1 MEINEIT
8 DYSIGFSK
16 VIEEMIIAKKP
27 LVGHNMMLD
36 IMFVYYQFIDD
47 LPETLHDFIAKV
59 CLSNL

>member
-16 VIEEMIIAKKP
+16 VIQEMIMAKKP

-47 LPETLHDFIAKV
+47 IPDTL
-59 CLSNL
+59 